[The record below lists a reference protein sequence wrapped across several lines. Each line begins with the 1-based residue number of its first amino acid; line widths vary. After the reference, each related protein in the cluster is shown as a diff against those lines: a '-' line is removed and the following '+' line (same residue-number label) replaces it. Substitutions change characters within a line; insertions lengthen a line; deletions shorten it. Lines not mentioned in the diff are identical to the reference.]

1 MKTTL
6 GLTLPFALS
15 VIAPLTLVADGTVRT
30 NPPSMCTA
38 PTGGCGCGEASG
50 DADSVTN
57 ACIKVSVGLG
67 ETTPW
72 TGSLPCALKIFADD
86 NAPSIFTEESLHA
99 TLGGYT
105 FKRLGQ
111 KTLADGETPAE
122 VVFSHPYG
130 EEVRF
135 VFPEGESWGRPDPT
149 VHIEMDERLMMVDAE
164 GWAATSDP
172 VYYDLYVGDG
182 TRRRF
187 LATNMTGALG
197 SLVSVTDAHG
207 ATITPEEMGVDLV
220 YGMSGVRQFLTPSRL
235 ANVALAPERDGY
247 DVFVY
252 AVDAPPQ
259 KDAATGLYAT
269 PDATPLKH
277 LSIRSRNGGK
287 RAVVTFARNGGDA
300 KTYVFDYVMGEWSLA
315 RESGVKEEKER
326 QMQDKVRAQIVKA
339 VKSKDGELLA
349 RTEMNFKW
357 MSWGF
362 APTNRVEGFGGVTDT
377 TTWTYYTSGNGKGQ
391 VKKEVR
397 QSGLT
402 TEYAYDAS
410 DRIISETRSG
420 PDMMTETT
428 VYDYTPVDASDPVLS
443 VDTRPR
449 TVVRKLNDIECERT
463 YYVYSPL
470 TNIVERV
477 GTQGAAYGGTNV
489 LRTVTAF
496 YPVVANDLR
505 SGFVQSIRHEDG
517 KLDLYDYELSSNTW
531 VRTVI
536 HLHEQSPSP
545 VSGKTTR
552 DITITNARG
561 EEIEARTEAYIDGIW
576 YTIARNRMT
585 YNAEGKRTSLENLAG
600 QVTTTAWDC
609 CHKVSETQPDGST
622 TTWNY
627 DDDGR
632 MIASSRLI
640 PLDMTNVTW
649 LTTCYEYDDLGRQV
663 ATWQTNYAA
672 QVGLPVTW
680 TEYDALGREIYR
692 CVHSIRYDTTY
703 DILGIKRTTTSGG
716 RTIIHEDLP
725 NGLPCNTMKSGQASE
740 YYVYGVEA
748 NGYRRTTFIQGRNK
762 NSARKA
768 ILTKDMFGR
777 LVSNIQPGYSY
788 TNISSHAFF
797 DEYGQKI
804 EEMRYYED
812 NNQST
817 IVKDVLFAYDLQ
829 GQLVTECEDFN
840 HNHQIDY
847 PSNDW
852 IQNTEMY
859 YFVTNNAIAKNI
871 NIYHWLKSNDGSND
885 LVSIESTMLCGQ
897 NDITTPRTSTW
908 DIDGSEETT
917 YFEVSQ
923 DKPYISTITRV
934 DEVGGTNT
942 IISHYG
948 IPIQTITANCLTN
961 SFIYDM
967 LGRLWAT
974 MNSRDFTKYIDYNE
988 LGFIEREYSSGGDS
1002 RVYQYDE
1009 NNRIARVLYSDGSMR
1024 NYAYDL
1030 AGNTISISGNVNTVE
1045 FAYNEFGEKILMRTF
1060 GSIQGVPRETKWE
1073 YDESSGLTTALVQP
1087 DGARTEYTYSA
1098 DGKLVSRKW
1107 ARGVLT
1113 NYEYDAN
1120 DNLVRISYSDN
1131 TPSISFTYDRVGNV
1145 TTAIVANS
1153 STNCYYYNKAGAVT
1167 NEFQNGFTMSS
1178 SYNPQGKRHYYSF
1191 ADATDNTINYNYD
1204 NIGRLSHVSMCS
1216 VTNRYNYPS
1225 GSNFHNKLNRGNYS
1239 ALYDRVRNDGIVGS
1253 ITNLCN
1259 MQVYGE
1265 IEYEYYGNNDLYRMK
1280 HSNLSTEH
1288 PASMTKLLLYDDKSQ
1303 LVNMSLICNNNQS
1316 CVENQTFHYDD
1327 NGNRTGLDIA
1337 LTNSL
1342 AIVKAEYNELDQVVH
1357 YSSSND
1363 TNVIQ
1368 HYFTYDLDG
1377 NLLSDGVNNYY
1388 WNGENRLL
1396 MVDHNESNDLWQIHF
1411 DYDAF
1416 GRMIRERI
1424 IRNGEVVTVDKI
1436 WDGYNLSR
1444 QIINNGNSSID
1455 CFYVYGLDVDNS
1467 IVDTGGIG
1475 GLLTVF
1481 INNQAY
1487 IPNIDPWGNVYQYVS
1502 IDTGRQI
1509 DIGYT
1514 PFQPSANALTFEQYR
1529 LFPLYNTMIYEP
1541 LLEAYLYQYRI
1552 LSAKMGV
1559 WINRDPGS
1567 EIGLH
1572 QIPSIPETTGHQQNL
1587 YNFRGNK
1594 PHSSYD
1600 VLGFDNPG
1608 CDGVGAIPWFENHCR
1623 LVCCA
1628 NHDACYYSNTCYS
1641 SSWFRLLNPFRCENE
1656 CDKCNK
1662 DVVSCIWDC
1671 GLRDK
1676 PEKEGKE
1683 YFCPKRGVYIKI
1695 GDGDDCDYPSL
1706 EAAQKACTTD
1716 KKPSKRKRIRRRAIR
1731 HRR

>member
-287 RAVVTFARNGGDA
+287 RAVVTFARNGGAA

-496 YPVVANDLR
+496 YPVVANDAR

-517 KLDLYDYELSSNTW
+517 KLDLYDYELASNTW
-531 VRTVI
+531 IRTVT

-552 DITITNARG
+552 DITTTNARG
-561 EEIEARTEAYIDGIW
+561 EIFEEKTEAYIDGIW

-622 TTWNY
+622 TTWDY
-627 DDDGR
+627 DDEGR

-649 LTTCYEYDDLGRQV
+649 LTTCYEYDDLGRQT

-672 QVGLPVTW
+672 QVGTFVDRW
-680 TEYDALGREIYR
+680 SYDALDREVAKIGKNGVVRKTVYSDNGLTATTIFEDGATRIIKNSADDGILHVAGTASVGEHHLMSVLENGCRKVTVAMGPADGRMCGHVLKNMLGQKTQVVRPGIGDTRIITDFDYDRYGRITRQARHFETNCINEVLEVEIYNEDVMSGRRTICKDRNLNGIVDFDGEDLIAEEGSLFILTNGVVASEMAKYAWPQAGSDR
-692 CVHSIRYDTTY
+692 CILDAFAIEYYDTTNMCAVAGVL
-703 DILGIKRTTTSGG
+703 DPCRNMTFAMTKFSADDGLGYVRTFCPSSSVPSVVCKKYGVVVYESSFACVT
-716 RTIIHEDLP
+716 
-725 NGLPCNTMKSGQASE
+725 NF
-740 YYVYGVEA
+740 YVYDFLGRSIVRIDGKGIEKERRA
-748 NGYRRTTFIQGRNK
+748 YDEWGRVSTLHDEHGRRMEFAYDERGRVARRTSQATEVFFVYDFCGNIIQR
-762 NSARKA
+762 A
-768 ILTKDMFGR
+768 IGDCRQEFE
-777 LVSNIQPGYSY
+777 Y
-788 TNISSHAFF
+788 
-797 DEYGQKI
+797 DEYG
-804 EEMRYYED
+804 R
-812 NNQST
+812 
-817 IVKDVLFAYDLQ
+817 
-829 GQLVTECEDFN
+829 
-840 HNHQIDY
+840 
-847 PSNDW
+847 
-852 IQNTEMY
+852 
-859 YFVTNNAIAKNI
+859 
-871 NIYHWLKSNDGSND
+871 
-885 LVSIESTMLCGQ
+885 
-897 NDITTPRTSTW
+897 
-908 DIDGSEETT
+908 
-917 YFEVSQ
+917 
-923 DKPYISTITRV
+923 
-934 DEVGGTNT
+934 
-942 IISHYG
+942 
-948 IPIQTITANCLTN
+948 QT
-961 SFIYDM
+961 
-967 LGRLWAT
+967 
-974 MNSRDFTKYIDYNE
+974 
-988 LGFIEREYSSGGDS
+988 
-1002 RVYQYDE
+1002 
-1009 NNRIARVLYSDGSMR
+1009 
-1024 NYAYDL
+1024 
-1030 AGNTISISGNVNTVE
+1030 
-1045 FAYNEFGEKILMRTF
+1045 LMRTF
-1060 GSIQGVPRETKWE
+1060 RNLDEAGDDTRWDYDAGTGLLVRMSHADGRGVNYE
-1073 YDESSGLTTALVQP
+1073 YSP
-1087 DGARTEYTYSA
+1087 DGR
-1098 DGKLVSRKW
+1098 LLSRRW
-1107 ARGVLT
+1107 ARGVNT
-1113 NYEYDAN
+1113 VYSYDSALRL
-1120 DNLVRISYSDN
+1120 DNVSYSDG
-1131 TPSISFTYDRVGNV
+1131 TPSVSFQYDRRDNLMAHVVDGGC
-1145 TTAIVANS
+1145 ACFYAVAE
-1153 STNCYYYNKAGAVT
+1153 TGAVT
-1167 NEFQNGFTMSS
+1167 NESQNGVSIS
-1178 SYNPQGKRHYYSF
+1178 RSYDSL
-1191 ADATDNTINYNYD
+1191 
-1204 NIGRLSHVSMCS
+1204 GRLNHLAVSNDFEVVYGYDEFGRIASVGDGDIAMSLARSDRSDRICRRETGRFSQDIIYNATNMHVSAITNYVDSVIQSAVLYTYDQDVRKDSAQWIRRRDGVLSENYFSFGYDLRSFLS
-1216 VTNRYNYPS
+1216 VTERS
-1225 GSNFHNKLNRGNYS
+1225 SLAGSQFTERFQSHYDGNGNLILLESVSDGMWDASAVFFHNNLNQITECVQSN
-1239 ALYDRVRNDGIVGS
+1239 ANGIVDS
-1253 ITNLCN
+1253 A
-1259 MQVYGE
+1259 VF
-1265 IEYEYYGNNDLYRMK
+1265 
-1280 HSNLSTEH
+1280 
-1288 PASMTKLLLYDDKSQ
+1288 AYDP
-1303 LVNMSLICNNNQS
+1303 
-1316 CVENQTFHYDD
+1316 
-1327 NGNRTGLDIA
+1327 
-1337 LTNSL
+1337 
-1342 AIVKAEYNELDQVVH
+1342 
-1357 YSSSND
+1357 
-1363 TNVIQ
+1363 
-1368 HYFTYDLDG
+1368 DG
-1377 NLLSDGVNNYY
+1377 NMISDGRMTYS
-1388 WNGENRLL
+1388 WDGENRLTS
-1396 MVDHNESNDLWQIHF
+1396 VSCDGDGFSTTYS
-1411 DYDAF
+1411 YDGL
-1416 GRMIRERI
+1416 GRMIRESYTNSITGNAWNR
-1424 IRNGEVVTVDKI
+1424 TML
-1436 WDGYNLSR
+1436 WDEYNLLCSATTHDESETR
-1444 QIINNGNSSID
+1444 QY
-1455 CFYVYGLDVDNS
+1455 FAYGPDVEGRLHG
-1467 IVDTGGIG
+1467 TAGIG
-1475 GLLTVF
+1475 GLAYMRVGD
-1481 INNQAY
+1481 AVY
-1487 IPNIDPWGNVYQYVS
+1487 IPICDEFGNVMSCISRNGEAVAEFMYDGFAPINMGLTNDLGVVIPTFNS
-1502 IDTGRQI
+1502 MRHDDRAELLH
-1509 DIGYT
+1509 YT
-1514 PFQPSANALTFEQYR
+1514 FRSFSFKWN
-1529 LFPLYNTMIYEP
+1529 
-1541 LLEAYLYQYRI
+1541 
-1552 LSAKMGV
+1552 V
-1559 WINRDPGS
+1559 WLNRDPCG
-1567 EIGLH
+1567 EIGFSL
-1572 QIPSIPETTGHQQNL
+1572 IPGHPSEMPSKENL
-1587 YNFRGNK
+1587 YGFKGNS
-1594 PHSSYD
+1594 PVSSYD
-1600 VLGFDNPG
+1600 RFGLDNPG
-1608 CDGVGAIPWFENHCR
+1608 CDVVGVFPWFDNKCPLE
-1623 LVCCA
+1623 CCA
-1628 NHDACYYSNTCYS
+1628 KHDECFDRNDCTVWSWIHTLIPFTCDT
-1641 SSWFRLLNPFRCENE
+1641 P
-1656 CDKCNK
+1656 CDGCNK
-1662 DVVSCIWDC
+1662 NVARCLRECIPHPDDPIDPDPEGRYYYC
-1671 GLRDK
+1671 AKLNKRVKDK
-1676 PEKEGKE
+1676 SE
-1683 YFCPKRGVYIKI
+1683 CPK
-1695 GDGDDCDYPSL
+1695 
-1706 EAAQKACTTD
+1706 
-1716 KKPSKRKRIRRRAIR
+1716 
-1731 HRR
+1731 